1 MRLDEKETTIVF
13 DEKDKTAHIQTYNG
27 RLKKRLAKIHAE
39 RPDEC
44 KEVKPYFDEEEGAA
58 AYTFPAK
65 WLKINPP
72 RELSDEQRR
81 ALSENFRNVGKFEG

>member
-13 DEKDKTAHIQTYNG
+13 DEKDKIAHIQTYNG
-27 RLKKRLAKIHAE
+27 RLKKRLAKIHVE

-72 RELSDEQRR
+72 RQLSDEQRR

>member
-13 DEKDKTAHIQTYNG
+13 DEKDKVAHIQTYNG
-27 RLKKRLAKIHAE
+27 RLQRRLAKIHE
-39 RPDEC
+39 EHPDEC
-44 KEVKPYFDEEEGAA
+44 KEVKTYFDNEDGAT

-72 RELSDEQRR
+72 RQMSEAQRR
-81 ALSENFRNVGKFEG
+81 ALSENFRNVGKSES